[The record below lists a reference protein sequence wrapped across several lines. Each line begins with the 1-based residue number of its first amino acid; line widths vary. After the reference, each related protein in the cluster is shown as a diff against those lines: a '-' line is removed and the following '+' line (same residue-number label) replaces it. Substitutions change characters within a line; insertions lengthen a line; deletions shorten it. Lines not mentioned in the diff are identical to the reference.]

1 MVAEL
6 IVTVILIYYSF
17 FPLLLFTSF
26 FPISFSFHPP
36 LLFLFLFPLQTPSP
50 PFPSPSTPL
59 PPHFFS
65 SISTHSNTPSLPLLL
80 LSNFPPSSAN
90 AHPSIQDFNKWL
102 PLHYACNNGHVE
114 CVRTIISHLL
124 GLHGLKLALD
134 LATKK
139 GYREIVA
146 ILRDAHTKL
155 VSPISCFLS
164 HVGCDNFRTFIA
176 QLRELSPF
184 TITPHLPSSFH
195 SH

>member
-1 MVAEL
+1 MVAKL
-6 IVTVILIYYSF
+6 SDSNPHL
-17 FPLLLFTSF
+17 
-26 FPISFSFHPP
+26 
-36 LLFLFLFPLQTPSP
+36 LLFLFSATFYLFLPHLFLFSSPTSLSLPLPP

-114 CVRTIISHLL
+114 CVRTITSHLL

-146 ILRDAHTKL
+146 ILWDAHTKL
-155 VSPISCFLS
+155 V
-164 HVGCDNFRTFIA
+164 V
-176 QLRELSPF
+176 
-184 TITPHLPSSFH
+184 
-195 SH
+195 